1 MNGMKGVKKREIT
14 INNKNEFMKTIK
26 TTTMKQ
32 LTFLLVLLAFLGC
45 NQTESEDADLCNL
58 IAADCEWSEAGF
70 QTPLDESNIQ
80 VWYHW
85 INGHLSKEEITKDME
100 SMKEMGIGGFTN
112 FNVGEG
118 TPPGN
123 APYESEEWWD
133 IFIHAK
139 KEAKRLGLEM
149 GLMNCPGWATSGGP
163 WNTPDNAMQEVVWTE
178 QQLAGPSEFS
188 AILSIPEPVLGLERD
203 MKRDTFINKRYYMP
217 KKHCEGYYNDIAVL
231 AFPTP
236 KKELN
241 GEKPYQISRWWYKAG
256 YKKLKHNYVRDTRQA
271 PQSEIVN
278 LDEIIDITDKLDE
291 DGNLQWDVPEGNWTI
306 LRVGYQPT
314 GRSTHPAPKG
324 GKGLEIDR
332 MSAKAMDIHFQE
344 SVMKLVNAG
353 GEGLNDVIK
362 NVLFDSYEAGHQ
374 NWTKGFE
381 KKFTKSMGYDI
392 TKYLPAIA
400 GRVVISTDETEDFLW
415 DFRKVISDLMVEN
428 YYKHFQ
434 TLAHQNGLT
443 FQAEHYGNFG
453 NTDDFESGTYVDVSA
468 NEFWANQ
475 GNHHAGIT
483 KLSSSIAHVYGRKLV
498 GSEAFTGNPA
508 RIFETNPRD
517 IKAQGDWMY
526 AKGIN
531 QFWLHGFTHSP
542 YKQTPGLGLGTYGSH
557 FHRRNTWWPHA
568 HAWVSYLNRCQYML
582 QQGNPHN
589 DILLFPGEDA
599 SVDPSLLEK
608 IRPEIPFGYDYD
620 FCNRDILEKAK
631 VVDGKIVLPNGLEYA
646 LLVVQDNDQI
656 RPGTLQTIAK
666 LVKSGATLVASKP
679 IKIPTLEKYD
689 EGNATFL
696 ELSKQLWGDAD
707 GKNIMQNKLG
717 KGMVYWGKPIEDIF
731 KEKDIAPDF
740 EFVNLTK
747 MNYGETLFHGNGM
760 EFIHR
765 QTDATDVYFV
775 SNQHDQAKTIRAKFR
790 ITGKLPEL
798 WNPETGEIMDAP
810 EYKKLADGRM
820 EVTLRM
826 EEAGSVFVVF
836 RKSLTQDS
844 SDAYV
849 APETLA
855 ELDFAEPWNVSFT
868 GNGAPEAIVM
878 NELTDISKHELA
890 DVRYFAGMISYENN
904 IHIDEKQD
912 GVERIL
918 NLGEVHVSAE
928 VIVNGKSAGVLWKR
942 PYKLDITEA
951 LVEGE
956 NKLKVNVANLW
967 VNRIVGD
974 QELPD
979 DCEWTTN
986 TGSTAKGMGLA
997 KVPEW
1002 VLEGKDSPTGRR
1014 AFVGWKWEHM
1024 KGKELKPSGLIGP
1037 VTISVNK

>member
-1 MNGMKGVKKREIT
+1 MKIMNTKVT
-14 INNKNEFMKTIK
+14 
-26 TTTMKQ
+26 Q
-32 LTFLLVLLAFLGC
+32 LAFLVLFTSFLGC
-45 NQTESEDADLCNL
+45 EQGPVVDKKVANL
-58 IAADCEWSEAGF
+58 IHPDTEWSESDF
-70 QTPLDESNIQ
+70 ITPPDESKVQ

-85 INGHLSKEEITKDME
+85 MNGHLSKEEITRDLE
-100 SMKEMGIGGFTN
+100 AMKEAGIGGFTN

-123 APYESEEWWD
+123 APYGSDEWWD

-149 GLMNCPGWATSGGP
+149 GLMNSPGWATSGGP
-163 WNTPDNAMQEVVWTE
+163 WNTPENAMQEVVWTE
-178 QQLAGPSEFS
+178 QQLKGPSDFS
-188 AILSIPEPVLGLERD
+188 ATLNIPDPVLGLERD

-217 KKHCEGYYNDIAVL
+217 KEHCEGYYNDIAVL

-271 PQSEIVN
+271 PESEIVN
-278 LDEIIDITDKLDE
+278 YADIIDISDKLDK
-291 DGNLQWDVPEGNWTI
+291 DGKLQWDVPEGNWTI

-324 GKGLEIDR
+324 GKGLEVDK
-332 MSAKAMDIHFQE
+332 MSADAMDIHFHE

-353 GEGLNDVIK
+353 WDDLNGVIT

-374 NWTKGFE
+374 NWTRGFE
-381 KKFTKSMGYDI
+381 KEFALSMGYDI
-392 TKYLPAIA
+392 KKFLPAVA
-400 GRVVISTDETEDFLW
+400 GRVIASTDETENFLW

-428 YYKHFQ
+428 YYKQFQ

-443 FQAEHYGNFG
+443 FQSEHYGNFG

-483 KLSSSIAHVYGRKLV
+483 KLSSSTAHIYGRKLV

-542 YKQTPGLGLGTYGSH
+542 YQQTPGLGLGTYGSH

-568 HAWVSYLNRCQYML
+568 HAWISYLNRCQYML

-631 VVDGKIVLPNGLEYA
+631 IVNGKIVLPNGMEYA

-656 RPGTLQTIAK
+656 RPGTLQAIVK
-666 LVKSGATLVASKP
+666 LVKSGATLAASKP
-679 IKIPTLEKYD
+679 VKIPTLENFE
-689 EGNATFL
+689 EGNETFL
-696 ELSKQLWGDAD
+696 ELSEELWGDTD
-707 GKNIMQNKLG
+707 GVDVTHNELG
-717 KGMVYWGKPIEDIF
+717 KGTVYWGKPIEDIF
-731 KEKDIAPDF
+731 KTLDLAPDF
-740 EFVNLTK
+740 EFEFGSDES
-747 MNYGETLFHGNGM
+747 YGETLFFGNGM

-765 QTDATDVYFV
+765 QTDSTDVYFV
-775 SNQHDQAKTIRAKFR
+775 SNQHDQAKPIKAKFR
-790 ITGKLPEL
+790 ISGKLPEL
-798 WNPETGEIMDAP
+798 WNPETGEIMEAP
-810 EYKKLADGRM
+810 EYRKLEDGRM

-855 ELDFAEPWNVSFT
+855 ELDFTEPWNVSFT
-868 GNGAPEAIVM
+868 GNGAPGPIAM

-890 DVRYFAGMISYENN
+890 DIRYFAGLISYENKIN
-904 IHIDEKQD
+904 IDEKQP
-912 GVERIL
+912 GANMIL
-918 NLGEVHVSAE
+918 NLGEVHVTAE
-928 VIVNGKSAGVLWKR
+928 VFVNGKSAGVLWKR
-942 PYKLDITEA
+942 PYKLDITGA
-951 LVEGE
+951 LVKGE
-956 NKLKVNVANLW
+956 NKIKVNVANLW

-974 QELPD
+974 QELPE

-997 KVPEW
+997 EVPGW

-1014 AFVGWKWEHM
+1014 AFVGWKWDHM
-1024 KGKELKPSGLIGP
+1024 KGKDLVPSGLIGP
-1037 VTISVNK
+1037 VRVSVEK